1 MVIVLFA
8 IKNAWYKFVSKSV
21 AAAAVFG
28 TFRTTGELSHFF
40 DLPNFPRVNV

>member
-8 IKNAWYKFVSKSV
+8 IKNAWYEFVSKSV
-21 AAAAVFG
+21 AAAVFG
-28 TFRTTGELSHFF
+28 TFRTTGELNHFF